1 MNSGIRRIGSWL
13 TLVLLLTASA
23 NISWA
28 QNPKP
33 KADDPAANPPAEAA
47 AKPKA
52 AGAKDQADAATV
64 AKTAKTGAEEPAMP
78 EDPAAAAILETK
90 PSTPGECV
98 RAAKILSDL
107 KQPELA
113 KKFLQKV
120 IEAKLDEKALA
131 TLADEFGSATFVQLS
146 ARSDLHPQSQQ
157 LADAVLAAQNTALQN
172 PQRVAEL
179 IKQLQD
185 PSAERRS
192 AAFSGLMDARGAAV
206 SAMIEALADPGR
218 AAEHLSIRTALAAM
232 GRQAAD
238 PMVGILDLADPE
250 LKLQAVAI
258 LGEMKAPALQLFLF
272 QPYFSEKSD
281 SRVRAAAGAALK
293 KLGGAPPTKD
303 QAVRLLMEN
312 AKKYFNHRQIVP
324 GVVDDKAEVWHWDE
338 SRRRCVA
345 ERIPADD
352 ASRALAARLAREAYE
367 ISPENAAAVQL
378 YLATMLEAAAYQ
390 KGLSNPLDDKTN
402 TAAATAKN
410 MGPKAVEAAL
420 GYAMADGHPASA
432 TAAAQILGQI
442 GNAEEL
448 LYGGPKPGALAL
460 ALQNPDRRLRIA
472 AAGAIVALKPKRQ
485 FAGSSYVL
493 QTLGYF
499 ASSSG
504 MRRALLAGANV
515 EDLRKMVPVLTAA
528 GFQTDTAVN
537 GREAMR
543 LALSSPDYELAL
555 IDAGIDQPPI
565 NLLLQQLRHDDRSA
579 DLRVGVIARE
589 GFSERAQH
597 AAEQDPLTKAF
608 ARPHDDAS
616 VAWQLEQLAALKP
629 EEFVTFEER
638 QRQAGEAL
646 DMLGELGRNPGK
658 LYDMHQAEK
667 AVLTALNTP
676 SLCKKAIE
684 ILISINSPEA
694 QRALVDTAGRLTQPL
709 EIRQAAVSA
718 FRQNLQAH
726 GILLTKEEII
736 KQYQQYNESKN
747 QDESTQKIL
756 ALILDCL
763 EVPAKTGK

>member
-1 MNSGIRRIGSWL
+1 M
-13 TLVLLLTASA
+13 TASA
-23 NISWA
+23 NFSWA

-33 KADDPAANPPAEAA
+33 KADNPSADSPA
-47 AKPKA
+47 KA
-52 AGAKDQADAATV
+52 ATA
-64 AKTAKTGAEEPAMP
+64 AKTAKTDAEEPALP

-90 PSTPGECV
+90 PSTPAECV

-107 KQPELA
+107 KQPDLA

-120 IEAKLDEKALA
+120 IEAKLDSQALA
-131 TLADEFGSATFVQLS
+131 KLADEFGSATFVQLG

-157 LADAVLAAQNTALQN
+157 LADAVLTAQNAALQN

-185 PSAERRS
+185 PSAEKRG

-206 SAMIEALADPGR
+206 SAMIEALADPAR
-218 AAEHLSIRTALAAM
+218 AAEHHSIRTALAAM

-238 PMVGILDLADPE
+238 PLVGILDQADPE
-250 LKLQAVAI
+250 LKLQAVEI

-272 QPYFSEKSD
+272 QPYFSEKND
-281 SRVRAAAGAALK
+281 AKLRAAAGASLK
-293 KLGGAPPTKD
+293 KLGGALPTKD
-303 QAVRLLMEN
+303 QAARLLMEN

-324 GVVDDKAEVWHWDE
+324 GVVDDKAEVWHWNQSQRQCE
-338 SRRRCVA
+338 VA
-345 ERIPADD
+345 RIPIDD
-352 ASRALAARLAREAYE
+352 ASRALAARLARYAFD

-378 YLATMLEAAAYQ
+378 YIATMFEAAAYQ
-390 KGLSNPLDDKTN
+390 KGLPNPLDDN
-402 TAAATAKN
+402 ADAAAVEAKN
-410 MGPKAVEAAL
+410 LGPKAVEAAL
-420 GYAMADGHPASA
+420 GYAMADGHPAAA

-448 LYGGPKPGALAL
+448 LYGGPKPGPLAL

-472 AAGAIVALKPKRQ
+472 AARAIVTLKPKRP

-493 QTLGYF
+493 QTLEFF

-515 EDLRKMVPVLTAA
+515 EDLRKLVPALTAA
-528 GFQTDTAVN
+528 GFQTDTATN

-543 LALSSPDYELAL
+543 MAVSSPDYELAL
-555 IDAGIDQPPI
+555 IDAGIDQPPL

-579 DLRVGVIARE
+579 DLRVGVIARD
-589 GFSERAQH
+589 GFSERAEH
-597 AAEQDPLTKAF
+597 VAEQDPLAKAF

-616 VAWQLEQLAALKP
+616 VAWQLQQLAALRP
-629 EEFVTFEER
+629 DEFVAFEER

-646 DMLGELGRNPGK
+646 DLLGELARNPGK

-676 SLCKKAIE
+676 SLCKKTIE

-694 QRALVDTAGRLTQPL
+694 QRVLVDTAGRVTQPL

-718 FRQNLQAH
+718 FRQNIQAH
-726 GILLTKEEII
+726 GILLTKEEIK

-747 QDESTQKIL
+747 QDDSTQKIL

-763 EVPAKTGK
+763 EAPTKPEK